1 MEQVLCNTGSLCLPV
16 KPQTTGAVVDMVA
29 AENNIDSS
37 MHFDTANLCSCQ
49 ILLVINVVDMV
60 VFNNREY
67 ASKMS
72 YNTCLTAVMDLTSA
86 HNMGTDVFFIPILH
100 RKPGRCSRVLSEFR
114 LCISTLT
121 ICYHF
126 QAADIYQEKY
136 RCIWIHRFH
145 SLR

>member
-1 MEQVLCNTGSLCLPV
+1 MGL
-16 KPQTTGAVVDMVA
+16 VDKFKDFMGM
-29 AENNIDSS
+29 DSDEEGYEED
-37 MHFDTANLCSCQ
+37 F
-49 ILLVINVVDMV
+49 
-60 VFNNREY
+60 E
-67 ASKMS
+67 
-72 YNTCLTAVMDLTSA
+72 
-86 HNMGTDVFFIPILH
+86 GT
-100 RKPGRCSRVLSEFR
+100 RKLGRCSRVLSEFR